1 MVWWDTSSA
10 SSCCYRLCLLHF
22 NKMAWDYPTSPCCY
36 RLCLLHFSKMAWDYP
51 TSSCCYRLC
60 LLHFSKMAWD
70 PPPHIPVVIGY
81 VSYTSVKWLS
91 GTPAPTSFCYYRLC
105 LLHFSK
111 MAWDSPT
118 SSCYYR
124 LCLLHF
130 NKVSSLDSPHLP
142 VVIGYALYT
151 SIKWLGGS
159 SSPTSS
165 CCFGICLLYVC
176 NMVWVESSHLPVV
189 CVKPSILQENGLV
202 KRDSFS
208 HSYSYFTFLP
218 ITHHMRN

>member
-1 MVWWDTSSA
+1 MFIYFIHTVCTKM
-10 SSCCYRLCLLHF
+10 CRLLHTHTF
-22 NKMAWDYPTSPCCY
+22 PMMSPQYSRSY
-36 RLCLLHFSKMAWDYP
+36 RYHNSVKWFGGI
-51 TSSCCYRLC
+51 
-60 LLHFSKMAWD
+60 
-70 PPPHIPVVIGY
+70 PPPHLPVVIGY

-130 NKVSSLDSPHLP
+130 NNVSSLDSPHLP

-208 HSYSYFTFLP
+208 HSTLVIHFCP
-218 ITHHMRN
+218 